1 MLARALAAG
10 VPAAWVTAD
19 EVYGGNPSLCAWL
32 EARALPYVLAIRC
45 TEVLQVPDGPPT
57 PAKLLA
63 AGVPPERWLT
73 INAGDGAKGKRW
85 YAWTQVELTA
95 DGAPAGWARRLLIR
109 RNLRT
114 GALALYRCAG
124 PATLPLAALA
134 WVAGCRWA
142 WRKPSRPPRGCAAW
156 MSTRSAAG
164 APGTGG

>member
-1 MLARALAAG
+1 M
-10 VPAAWVTAD
+10 
-19 EVYGGNPSLCAWL
+19 
-32 EARALPYVLAIRC
+32 PYVLAIRC
-45 TEVLQVPDGPPT
+45 TEALQVPDGPPT
-57 PAKLLA
+57 PARLLA

-73 INAGDGAKGKRW
+73 INPGDGAKGKRW

-95 DGAPAGWARRLLIR
+95 EGAPAGWARRLLIR

-124 PATLPLAALA
+124 PATLPLAAWRGWPGA
-134 WVAGCRWA
+134 AGR

-164 APGTGG
+164 APGSGG